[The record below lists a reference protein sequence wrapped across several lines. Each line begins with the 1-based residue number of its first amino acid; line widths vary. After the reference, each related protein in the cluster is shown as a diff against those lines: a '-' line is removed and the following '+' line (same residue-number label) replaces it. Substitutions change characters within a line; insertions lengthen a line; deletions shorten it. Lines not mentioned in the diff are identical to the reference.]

1 MKKNIALIVPTFPT
15 GGGVPAVGKFLYHAI
30 KEDENYNQEIISL
43 SGHFKDS
50 NNVRVTSPAT
60 WLRGIQITEDV
71 HDGYSYTHYASFFPE
86 FPGQAFKT
94 RKSVTHHY
102 ITFDLLSLLD
112 THTAC
117 SFLAN
122 PAKLSSVLQFS

>member
-30 KEDENYNQEIISL
+30 KGDENYNQEIISR
-43 SGHFKDS
+43 SGRFKDS

-71 HDGYSYTHYASFFPE
+71 HGGYSYTHYGSLFTAFA
-86 FPGQAFKT
+86 GQAVT
-94 RKSVTHHY
+94 PRKSLSHH
-102 ITFDLLSLLD
+102 L
-112 THTAC
+112 
-117 SFLAN
+117 N
-122 PAKLSSVLQFS
+122 QFHKIQIVAG